1 MVMSCVRITKETKQ
15 NIYLPSMKL
24 RSEPRVV
31 SQGGDLVTR
40 NLLYESES

>member
-1 MVMSCVRITKETKQ
+1 
-15 NIYLPSMKL
+15 MKL

-40 NLLYESES
+40 NLLYECESWKVIVNLQQVFQVKIICPLL